1 MKRSHETLKSTDRS
15 SGGGCDGPPPPPP
28 AKDEPLKTENDL
40 FVRSVLRFIDDDG
53 VKDTCD
59 DDILEQEAQR
69 RSGDGVNISKHVVS
83 AWEKLDSYSRYS
95 RSRYYSWEED
105 GWERTVSKP
114 PAQDAKLE
122 AISIFYRVTD
132 DEEGGKVLAQVPYY
146 EVRAIDA
153 FLFHFSDGGELDSNE
168 FIRAKNKYE
177 DSAEQPKRKRKR
189 VQQHWY
195 DYDNPKKLKCGKLRV
210 MIPLID
216 VGEIRKVTAIWKSR
230 RNHVVGLWRD
240 RITGIVLETSTNMC
254 LRVAV
259 SDIIDGY
266 DTMKEETLIP
276 EGQTLRSIQIHP
288 DRHDVTRIFHV
299 ETVPIHE
306 DRDNVAPPLSI
317 LAHYAEVDRLQN
329 KATQVEDEAKKSLT
343 QIRSET
349 NESIDNVIKRTR
361 TSIQS
366 SSEAAEVRRLH
377 AELAAAK
384 ERLQARS
391 WAAGKEMY
399 NEIKE
404 IKSKNDQS
412 RSAVKAQWNAERE
425 NVFKE
430 HESYM
435 KRVVDMHIDCGIT
448 SSHKICKL
456 PYCRRV
462 YDPEHLTERKLC
474 SINNCD
480 TNRVT
485 CGCSVKLCNRC
496 SSFVCSDHIMMLHE
510 KHCKEEEDKLLLGKH
525 KYKHEKEKNTE
536 PRLSLLVIPAKK

>member
-15 SGGGCDGPPPPPP
+15 SGGVCDEPPPPP
-28 AKDEPLKTENDL
+28 AKDEPLKTENDV

-53 VKDTCD
+53 VKDTLA

-69 RSGDGVNISKHVVS
+69 RNGDGVNISKHVVS
-83 AWEKLDSYSRYS
+83 AWEKIDGYSRYS

-122 AISIFYRVTD
+122 AISIFYRVSD
-132 DEEGGKVLAQVPYY
+132 VEGGGGFLAYRYY
-146 EVRAIDA
+146 EIRGVDA

-168 FIRAKNKYE
+168 LIRAKNKVE
-177 DSAEQPKRKRKR
+177 DSAEQTKRKRRR

-195 DYDNPKKLKCGKLRV
+195 DYDNPKKLKCGKLRL

-216 VGEIRKVTAIWKSR
+216 VGEIKKVTAIWKSR
-230 RNHVVGLWRD
+230 RNHVVGPWRD

-259 SDIIDGY
+259 TDIIDGY
-266 DTMKEETLIP
+266 DTMNEETLIP

-288 DRHDVTRIFHV
+288 DRHDKTRIFHV
-299 ETVPIHE
+299 ETVPIDE
-306 DRDNVAPPLSI
+306 DRDNVAPTTPLSI
-317 LAHYAEVDRLQN
+317 LAHKAEVDRLQN
-329 KATQVEDEAKKSLT
+329 KATQVEDEAKKSLI

-349 NESIDNVIKRTR
+349 NESIDGVIKRTR
-361 TSIQS
+361 ASIQS

-384 ERLQARS
+384 ERLQALS

-399 NEIKE
+399 YEIKE
-404 IKSKNDQS
+404 IKSKNEQS
-412 RSAVKAQWNAERE
+412 RSAAKAQWNAERE

-462 YDPEHLTERKLC
+462 FDPEHLTEHKLC
-474 SINNCD
+474 SIDKCD
-480 TNRVT
+480 TNSVT

-496 SSFVCSDHIMMLHE
+496 SSFVCSDHMMLHE
-510 KHCKEEEDKLLLGKH
+510 KHCKEEEDRLLLKKH
-525 KYKHEKEKNTE
+525 KDTYRKELKTE